1 MNCMESNDA
10 ELVKKVRECLGT
22 DAESEPEKPTN
33 LSEQLREK
41 RGELDTE
48 SRRLHGLWQEKCT
61 GDYKSFVVVAAKTL
75 NRAFDLLYDVL
86 DYADQNGSR
95 KLRFELSLNELD
107 GYLANIETIIEALTT
122 DDTPEWVEPFLI
134 PVQTPEEVQREQ
146 LKDDLLNDH
155 WLEGFSW
162 ESVDIPEL
170 AETYNC
176 RQSEVQGIMK
186 EIEAEHPA
194 PDWEGFRVA
203 ITSKEVSTGP
213 YDVFKLGREFH
224 ITDTTEVIAF
234 HKKVLAEMEAKRAE
248 SEVSDPDMLLTL
260 EEDKPNWIAG

>member
-1 MNCMESNDA
+1 MLQ
-10 ELVKKVRECLGT
+10 LVDRVRELLGI

-48 SRRLHGLWQEKCT
+48 SRWLHALWQEKCT

-134 PVQTPEEVQREQ
+134 PVQTPEEVRLEE

-155 WLEGFSW
+155 WLEGFGW

-234 HKKVLAEMEAKRAE
+234 HKKVLAEMEAKHGH
-248 SEVSDPDMLLTL
+248 
-260 EEDKPNWIAG
+260 AG